1 MKRMLLVTLLCA
13 SCTLPCPALTW
24 EEQVQ
29 AEIQRRHELKLEE
42 KRIEVLKRLQ
52 PDTNIYVSS
61 KSTSSNQTKTGVHNV
76 NANNNL

>member
-13 SCTLPCPALTW
+13 SCTLPAPAQTW

-29 AEIQRRHELKLEE
+29 AEIQRRHELRLEE
-42 KRIEVLKRLQ
+42 KKIEVLKRLQ

-61 KSTSSNQTKTGVHNV
+61 KSTSSNQSTTGVSNV
-76 NANNNL
+76 NSNDNL